1 MKIHTSLERFG
12 EEMREIFELKVRT
25 RSTATM
31 ADSGQAPA
39 PPRLVLVGEGRR
51 ASWLSIGTGAGDRF
65 ALWWRREQLEG
76 GKVAGG
82 VQSGEERE

>member
-25 RSTATM
+25 RPTATM

-51 ASWLSIGTGAGDRF
+51 ATWLSIGTGAGDRF
-65 ALWWRREQLEG
+65 VRWWLRERLEG
-76 GKVAGG
+76 GKVEAA
-82 VQSGEERE
+82 V